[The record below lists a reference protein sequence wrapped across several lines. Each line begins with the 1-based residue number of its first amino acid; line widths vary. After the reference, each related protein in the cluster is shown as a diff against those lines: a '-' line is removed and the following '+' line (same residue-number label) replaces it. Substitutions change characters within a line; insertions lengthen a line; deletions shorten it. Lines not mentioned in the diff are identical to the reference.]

1 MQGSILQTPK
11 KLTKKRDSLEKQ
23 VDLDDLSLVI
33 RSLEHERSSWEA
45 PWLDIR
51 DNIYPEGARA
61 LDGSNTS
68 SQGGKKQQKVLD
80 STPQLAIRSLA
91 SGMQGGIIS
100 PSRQWFQ
107 LGLKGQEKTTTSVT
121 GWLTHVRDILLHFF
135 NEADIYG
142 AMYQLFR
149 EMALYGQGVILI
161 EEDLFKGF
169 KFTTLSCGDYWL
181 DSNDDSEVDTLMR
194 KMYYSA
200 RDMIRRFGKEILPEE
215 ITQKESINNVEK
227 KFEVIHIIRPREE
240 YEYGKRDNTNM
251 EWESLY
257 LYKGG
262 NNAYDSN
269 YIVLRQSGFRN
280 KPFVA
285 PRWEKL
291 SNATYGSSP
300 ARIALAD
307 VKTLYQVRKEAL
319 DGLKKTVS
327 PPVAASGKLKN
338 ESIQLIP
345 NGVTYVN
352 SQSVDSQITPIYQ
365 AHGVYEATTQETIEL
380 RQKIKEVFFN
390 DLFAPIMNKDKSMS
404 ATEVTSINAEK
415 LGSITPVIELLEKE
429 ALDHVFDRCFQILYD
444 LGDVIPPVPAELQ
457 GRPLKIEYVSVLA
470 QAQKQSELTA
480 IMQLIGNVAMM
491 AELRPDSSIWLDI
504 GKIISKMAEIL
515 CQSELLLPEKEVKKL
530 QQIQEDLAREQQAS
544 QAIQETVST
553 AKEVGEINSENIDNL
568 AQNMGVG

>member
-1 MQGSILQTPK
+1 MIGSILSAK
-11 KLTKKRDSLEKQ
+11 SKDKSEIVSSERK
-23 VDLDDLSLVI
+23 VDLDDLALQI
-33 RSLEHERSSWEA
+33 RSLEHERSSWEGT
-45 PWLDIR
+45 WREIR

-61 LDGSNTS
+61 LDGGEIANN
-68 SQGGKKQQKVLD
+68 GGKRQQKVLD

-107 LGLKGQEKTTTSVT
+107 LGLKGREKMSSSVT
-121 GWLTHVRDILLHFF
+121 AWLSQVRDILFHFF

-142 AMYQLFR
+142 AMYQLFK

-181 DSNDDSEVDTLMR
+181 DSNDDSEVDIMMR

-200 RDMIRRFGKEILPEE
+200 RDLIRRFGKKELPEE
-215 ITQKESINNVEK
+215 IVKPESVSNVEK
-227 KFEVIHIIRPREE
+227 KYEIIHIIRPREV
-240 YEYGKRDNTNM
+240 YEFGKSDNSNM
-251 EWESLY
+251 VWESLY
-257 LYKGG
+257 LYKTKKSSISGG
-262 NNAYDSN
+262 FT
-269 YIVLRQSGFRN
+269 VLRRSGFRN
-280 KPFVA
+280 RPFVA

-390 DLFAPIMNKDKSMS
+390 DLFAPILNKDKSMS
-404 ATEVTSINAEK
+404 ATEVTAINAEK

-429 ALDHVFDRCFQILYD
+429 ALDHVFDRCFQILYE
-444 LGDVIPPVPAELQ
+444 LGDVVPPPPPELQ

-470 QAQKQSELTA
+470 QAQKQSELSA
-480 IMQLIGNVAMM
+480 IMQLLGNIAML
-491 AELRPDSSIWLDI
+491 AEVQPAATLWVDV
-504 GKIISKMAEIL
+504 GKVIAKMADIL
-515 CQSELLLPEKEVKKL
+515 CQSELLLTEKEVKKL
-530 QQIQEDLAREQQAS
+530 QQMQQELAQEEQARQGAREV
-544 QAIQETVST
+544 VST
-553 AKEVGEINSENIDNL
+553 AKDASEIDGDNVQAL
-568 AQNMGVG
+568 AKNLGI